1 VPGTENLVPT
11 VNRLVRTSRRML
23 CELGREP
30 NGEELARRLGM
41 PVAQVR
47 KLMAIAGLPIR
58 FEGVVPTP

>member
-1 VPGTENLVPT
+1 MPSTEHLVPT

-30 NGEELARRLGM
+30 NGQELARRLGM
-41 PVAQVR
+41 PVEQVR

-58 FEGVVPTP
+58 FERIVPTP